1 MFAVMGIPVTVG
13 GFFGA
18 VAQMSMVPCLLQTPH
33 TCSSHPFHPF
43 GTLLPKKSFQVRAVN
58 GDCLQMC

>member
-18 VAQMSMVPCLLQTPH
+18 VAQMSMVPCFSKNGALVSQVIPFIVLERFYLKSLL
-33 TCSSHPFHPF
+33 
-43 GTLLPKKSFQVRAVN
+43 
-58 GDCLQMC
+58 DCKH